1 MSRKGRDSPL
11 VRTCPNSRPSRS
23 APARTRRSTSIVDA
37 AAAPPS
43 ECPNM
48 PMRPRSSRPANTP
61 DLARRAS
68 SVSTNRVSATRTVS
82 ALWMSICEAGMT
94 TCPSGNSN
102 DGRVMRV
109 VDRDN
114 HISVAGE
121 VLGEAGVEPAFDAET
136 GREENNRPAATTLQ
150 RRRVGG
156 RVELHSLEKCG
167 CHSVALGDEPR
178 HCRRQVRRRPTCC
191 SGRIPELDHQR
202 PRLLGL
208 LGFAPGAI
216 GQRHRTCADMEP
228 TRRSRD
234 VSSGRRRSR

>member
-48 PMRPRSSRPANTP
+48 PIRPRSSRPANTP

-68 SVSTNRVSATRTVS
+68 SVSTNRVSATRTVNAS
-82 ALWMSICEAGMT
+82 LDVHLRGWDDDVSIGEL
-94 TCPSGNSN
+94 N
-102 DGRVMRV
+102 DGRVIRV

-114 HISVAGE
+114 HVSVAGE

-136 GREENNRPAATTLQ
+136 GREENNRPAATPLQ

-156 RVELHSLEKCG
+156 RVELHSLEKCWR
-167 CHSVALGDEPR
+167 HSIAFGDEAR
-178 HCRRQVRRRPTCC
+178 HCRRQVRRGSTCC
-191 SGRIPELDHQR
+191 SGWIPELDHQ
-202 PRLLGL
+202 
-208 LGFAPGAI
+208 
-216 GQRHRTCADMEP
+216 
-228 TRRSRD
+228 
-234 VSSGRRRSR
+234 